1 MACPSPTPFPYQPQG
16 SELSFHP
23 PSCKEGTQLEGD
35 PTEGEARGHYHR
47 LEPVWPTLLLL
58 RWGVGGEEEEEK
70 VGREQRLSRSER
82 LEGSPQKGDSS
93 GSQGWEIT
101 AGEGLVRVVGC
112 SCRLPVTPRQS
123 RSRAAEQF

>member
-58 RWGVGGEEEEEK
+58 RWGVGGRK
-70 VGREQRLSRSER
+70 RRRRS
-82 LEGSPQKGDSS
+82 
-93 GSQGWEIT
+93 
-101 AGEGLVRVVGC
+101 
-112 SCRLPVTPRQS
+112 
-123 RSRAAEQF
+123 AESKDLAEARD